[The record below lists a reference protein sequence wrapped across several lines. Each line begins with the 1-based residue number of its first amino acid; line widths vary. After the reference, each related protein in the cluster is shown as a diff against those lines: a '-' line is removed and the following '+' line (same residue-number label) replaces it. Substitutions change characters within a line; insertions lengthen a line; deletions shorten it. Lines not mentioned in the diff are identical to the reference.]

1 MVTPLLG
8 SSRPIVEKK
17 NMVEK
22 GQKNLNYS
30 NISDAPRG
38 KLPLYEDYFTLCV
51 CVCVIPEVR
60 ADDCVCYSFI
70 KLPHLISTVA
80 SYRH

>member
-8 SSRPIVEKK
+8 SSRPIVGKK
-17 NMVEK
+17 NMFKK

-38 KLPLYEDYFTLCV
+38 KLPLYEKEVEFYVACGYSDLGRHLCLLM
-51 CVCVIPEVR
+51 
-60 ADDCVCYSFI
+60 F
-70 KLPHLISTVA
+70 KISL
-80 SYRH
+80 H